1 MTKTSAPSG
10 IEAIIDALGVEV
22 EKPIRMPLLHPET
35 QLPLVDAESGEP
47 AYFDVLNPNSPQI
60 QAEEKARSRARGK
73 PPTNE
78 TQDQKDAREEKA
90 FFERLSTMIR
100 GWNLVTLEGKKIDVP
115 FSAENA
121 LAVLQAPSLY
131 PYRNQLMQ
139 FASETA
145 NFLRNKP
152 SA

>member
-1 MTKTSAPSG
+1 MTKTSTPLG
-10 IEAIIDALGVEV
+10 IDAIINALGVEV
-22 EKPIRMPLLHPET
+22 ETPVRMPLLHPET
-35 QLPLVDAESGEP
+35 SLPLVDAESGEP
-47 AYFDVLNPNSPQI
+47 AYFDVLNPNSPTV
-60 QAEEKARSRARGK
+60 QAEEKARARARGK

-100 GWNLVTLEGKKIDVP
+100 GWNLVTLDGKKLDVP
-115 FSAENA
+115 YSPENA
-121 LAVLQAPSLY
+121 LAVLQAPALY

-152 SA
+152 TA